1 MTLNTLPS
9 KMSIPRRRVLLLLFA
24 AAVTAPSLLRFSA
37 TRANADD
44 DRDGG
49 NDGDSESDDGNDG
62 GGSNDDGGDDGSS
75 DDGEGDHDDDGSDGG
90 SGNVKGARAAKDR
103 RQSSGQR
110 SSQSKDGQ
118 LAARLKGRIA
128 PIREIEALAIR
139 IVPGEIADVRLFR
152 SKNVYVYKVRIIQR
166 NGSIYDVRIDAVT
179 RKLIS
184 KRER

>member
-1 MTLNTLPS
+1 MNTLPS

-49 NDGDSESDDGNDG
+49 NDGDGESDDGNDG
-62 GGSNDDGGDDGSS
+62 GGSNDDDGGDDGSS
-75 DDGEGDHDDDGSDGG
+75 DDGDGGHDEDGSDGG

-103 RQSSGQR
+103 GQSSGQR